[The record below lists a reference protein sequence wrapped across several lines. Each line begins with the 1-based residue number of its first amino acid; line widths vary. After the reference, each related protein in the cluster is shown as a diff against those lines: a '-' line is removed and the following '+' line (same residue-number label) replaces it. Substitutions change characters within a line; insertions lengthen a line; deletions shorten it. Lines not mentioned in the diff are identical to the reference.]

1 MGGREAMRDATLTRG
16 AVDAGPLI
24 NHDPE
29 RAWMPSVWPGS
40 PAHGM
45 DAARWRLRRPQ
56 ASTQAPDTKGR
67 FDDVALLGRSA
78 SAVAAPTSLPDV
90 GLAGT
95 PHLVF
100 QPAVDLASGRLL
112 GFEALLRW
120 ANGRG
125 GSVPPDVLIPW
136 AEAKGQM
143 TALNSWVLSVAC
155 AQAVRWPSSL
165 QLAVNCAVFQL
176 RRGEAAIAA
185 ASALEQS
192 GLSPNRLI
200 VEVTEASLADNE
212 ATADLHAIHRL
223 GIQLAIDDVG
233 LDRAI
238 FDNVRDCVVNTMKID
253 GVVIGA
259 LTESEGPS
267 RTIVE
272 AIVGLSA
279 SLGICTVAEAVETAD
294 QATILRQLGVDIAQG
309 YYFSPPMS
317 AEDAYVLAATEP
329 LPTLPITVPAD
340 AAPDQTR
347 ITVAQGATA
356 APADPV
362 PDQTL
367 PPVQTRPRAPA
378 GAVPVQDPSHTQP
391 KPPTAPVGAYPEQA
405 PVPVMPRPA
414 GAAPGAVP
422 VQAPS
427 PTQPKPLT
435 APVGA
440 YPEQAP
446 VPVQTRQLAAPA
458 GAVPVQTPQPVHAT
472 PPVAGQVH
480 FAGMDTESG
489 IKVSTD
495 AKIDELNQAIAQL
508 TTVVQRLNELLEPWL
523 MGSRRAA
530 DTHPAGPADRGDD

>member
-1 MGGREAMRDATLTRG
+1 M
-16 AVDAGPLI
+16 
-24 NHDPE
+24 
-29 RAWMPSVWPGS
+29 
-40 PAHGM
+40 
-45 DAARWRLRRPQ
+45 
-56 ASTQAPDTKGR
+56 
-67 FDDVALLGRSA
+67 
-78 SAVAAPTSLPDV
+78 
-90 GLAGT
+90 
-95 PHLVF
+95 F

-458 GAVPVQTPQPVHAT
+458 GAVPVQAPSPTQPKPLTAPVGAYPEQAPVPVQTRQLAAPAGAVPVQTPQPVHAT